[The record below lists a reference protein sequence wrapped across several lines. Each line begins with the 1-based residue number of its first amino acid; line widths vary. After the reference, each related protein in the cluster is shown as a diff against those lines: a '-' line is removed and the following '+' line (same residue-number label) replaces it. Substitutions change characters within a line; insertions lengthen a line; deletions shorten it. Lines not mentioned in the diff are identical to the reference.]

1 METSTTLSRTFIFS
15 GRRCVDD
22 ARQIKR
28 WHNFAGANGRVK
40 QSLVRQLRGRWNR
53 SLGAKTRQ
61 ALQHWAYELTE
72 EDFLREINSPQKP
85 PKPEE
90 PRRRA
95 RGPRQS
101 TLFEHFDAK

>member
-1 METSTTLSRTFIFS
+1 M
-15 GRRCVDD
+15 DD

-53 SLGAKTRQ
+53 SIGPKTRQ

-72 EDFLREINSPQKP
+72 EDFLREIESKSS
-85 PKPEE
+85 KPE
-90 PRRRA
+90 A
-95 RGPRQS
+95 GVGMK
-101 TLFEHFDAK
+101 TVFLFSLFFIFTNFENFPFSLFFVFT

>member
-1 METSTTLSRTFIFS
+1 MKVSRTSIFS

-72 EDFLREINSPQKP
+72 EDFLREINSPSKP

-90 PRRRA
+90 KPRRRA